1 MNAHA
6 VEVER
11 GYERPIMGAFHAYFS
26 LGGLAAAL
34 VGGPLIAAEV
44 DVLITLVAAYAA
56 GILATLAC
64 ARWVLSARPQRC
76 ERSRTAP
83 RPPPP
88 LGWSKHVVG
97 LGLLAFA
104 DARRGSC
111 RRLEHR
117 APERLAGHA
126 QGHGC
131 VGVRAVL
138 RRDDPR
144 RLATDPVVARI
155 GGLTAW
161 VTLPTT
167 FWLPVIGCLAAAWA
181 APRLPARAPLR
192 AGSPLR

>member
-1 MNAHA
+1 MALAHSGVALAIALGAVGLANGLMDVSMNAHA

-64 ARWVLSARPQRC
+64 ARWVLSARPQRR

-88 LGWSKHVVG
+88 LGWSKHV
-97 LGLLAFA
+97 LDLLAFA
-104 DARRGSC
+104 
-111 RRLEHR
+111 LM
-117 APERLAGHA
+117 LAE
-126 QGHGC
+126 
-131 VGVRAVL
+131 GVAGGWSTVHL
-138 RRDDPR
+138 NDS
-144 RLATDPVVARI
+144 LGTSKAT
-155 GGLTAW
+155 
-161 VTLPTT
+161 
-167 FWLPVIGCLAAAWA
+167 AAWA
-181 APRLPARAPLR
+181 FGLFSGR
-192 AGSPLR
+192 